1 MTRTRTK
8 ALAVMLGASIAISG
22 VCAAFPA
29 MEMEVSALDTT
40 TQVTYPFATGEDA
53 FQYAPTFTM
62 ATEKASAERWEYVEV
77 KFDGGAKDVRDAKY
91 LAIQIRVDK
100 GNPGL
105 TVGLIENGDRFN
117 NSTDG
122 NKFYFLSE
130 NGSMKEMSS
139 LYSAINLGVGA
150 CGTLLMPV
158 S

>member
-1 MTRTRTK
+1 MHGSGNVSDVRDETGKAREYDNGGKRMTRTRTK

-105 TVGLIENGDRFN
+105 TVGLIENAIASTTVRTET
-117 NSTDG
+117 NSTS
-122 NKFYFLSE
+122 FPRT
-130 NGSMKEMSS
+130 
-139 LYSAINLGVGA
+139 VR
-150 CGTLLMPV
+150 
-158 S
+158 